1 MLCCFVTLC
10 TFKQKKA
17 DKNINQRSLKGFR
30 AIATNINYHS
40 LKTAFTAG
48 KSEKKRGRAA
58 VKESRESGTYLLQAF
73 QPLWCNSSPL
83 KGTSKR

>member
-1 MLCCFVTLC
+1 MLLNVVHV
-10 TFKQKKA
+10 QAKKA

-58 VKESRESGTYLLQAF
+58 DQRVKLQWNIPTAGVPTTMVQLISF
-73 QPLWCNSSPL
+73 ERNF
-83 KGTSKR
+83 